1 MELTLEE
8 VKEIARKAHEGQKR
22 RGGADYFESHI
33 LDVWR
38 RVVKY
43 RQAKLE
49 TQLEVEIQ
57 QVALL
62 HDAVENHG
70 TTFEELREQGL
81 DEWVLKMVDVLTHKK
96 DEAYSDYI
104 LRVKN
109 NHYAKLVKIAD
120 IFSNLSDNPTDRQRT
135 KYIAALEVL
144 LFEIA

>member
-1 MELTLEE
+1 MTVEE
-8 VKEIARKAHEGQKR
+8 AKEIARKAHEGQKR
-22 RGGADYFESHI
+22 RGGADYFEAHV

-49 TQLEVEIQ
+49 TPLEVEIQ

-62 HDAVENHG
+62 HDGPEDGGVTLES
-70 TTFEELREQGL
+70 LREQGVS
-81 DEWVLKMVDVLTHKK
+81 EWVLKMVDVLTHKK
-96 DEAYSDYI
+96 DESYSDYI

-109 NHYAKLVKIAD
+109 NHYAKIVKIAD
-120 IFSNLSDNPTDRQRT
+120 IFSNLSDNPTEAQRA
-135 KYIAALEVL
+135 KYVAALEVL